1 MIHEFIS
8 KYERGFG
15 FVMGVA
21 AAGRSSLT
29 LHDRP
34 QMATLTDLPHSLETR
49 RRVTWST
56 AQEKG
61 ISNDF
66 PFDRNEETP
75 EQFVFRTYLQF
86 LWLPEVLS
94 TAFYACCAADTLYSQ

>member
-1 MIHEFIS
+1 MLCFF
-8 KYERGFG
+8 ERGFG
-15 FVMGVA
+15 NCRGGPFLRVLDLA
-21 AAGRSSLT
+21 RS
-29 LHDRP
+29 P
-34 QMATLTDLPHSLETR
+34 QMATLTDFPHSLETS

-56 AQEKG
+56 VQEKS

-86 LWLPEVLS
+86 LWLPEVLL
-94 TAFYACCAADTLYSQ
+94 TAFYARCGADTLYSQ

>member
-1 MIHEFIS
+1 MLCFF
-8 KYERGFG
+8 ERGSLG
-15 FVMGVA
+15 NCRGGPLLRVLDLA
-21 AAGRSSLT
+21 LRSP
-29 LHDRP
+29 H
-34 QMATLTDLPHSLETR
+34 MATLTDFPHSLETS

-56 AQEKG
+56 VQEKS

-94 TAFYACCAADTLYSQ
+94 TAFYAYYGADTLYSQ

>member
-1 MIHEFIS
+1 MLCLF
-8 KYERGFG
+8 ERGFQG
-15 FVMGVA
+15 NCRGGPLLRVLDLA
-21 AAGRSSLT
+21 LRS
-29 LHDRP
+29 P
-34 QMATLTDLPHSLETR
+34 QMATLTDFPHSLETS

-56 AQEKG
+56 VQEKS

-94 TAFYACCAADTLYSQ
+94 AAFYACCGADALYSQ